1 MNTNNTTPARKR
13 TATYRKVTINKDSA
27 KKVLISA
34 VIPDSLNTKVN
45 QAIVDSGLSLSD
57 IVRRGLIR
65 EIGAIALVK
74 ELKLNA
80 SAFGTNDSTEIR
92 YKANK
97 VDKEAKETLS
107 RLRALLKS

>member
-1 MNTNNTTPARKR
+1 MNNNTPARQR
-13 TATYRKVTINKDSA
+13 TAKYRKVTINKDSA

-80 SAFGTNDSTEIR
+80 SAFGTNDNTEIR

-107 RLRALLKS
+107 RLRALLRS